1 MAELEYNKR
10 QLDNLINK
18 VNKRAETIKQR
29 LGQES
34 REYQNY
40 VKTFRTAINGKGRI
54 DTTSLFRTTDNGKKT
69 MLSRSYSAWV
79 KFADKYGADKVNEF
93 IKSLEKLETY
103 VEAEQ
108 RINKK
113 YAELTK
119 QQKGKSEL
127 IQKTPKQKAE
137 FIRLNNE
144 KITKYFQLLYSMTN
158 STDYDDAQEARALLY
173 LSKSQKTESDKQATL
188 QLVEEFVTNKKPKMS
203 ESEKMEIEKWR
214 YTKTKAISV
223 LQRKAFDIIGDENP
237 DMNEYNKL
245 VDAVNVLKN
254 MFSRDDMST
263 KEIVEFVNEHVT
275 F

>member
-1 MAELEYNKR
+1 MSELEYNKR

-69 MLSRSYSAWV
+69 MLSRSYSTWV

-93 IKSLEKLETY
+93 IKSLDKLETY

-144 KITKYFQLLYSMTN
+144 KITRYFQLLYSMAN
-158 STDYDDAQEARALLY
+158 STDNDESQEARALLY
-173 LSKSQKTESDKQATL
+173 RSKSQKTESDKKEVL
-188 QLVEEFVTNKKPKMS
+188 NLVSKYVENKKPKMDV
-203 ESEKMEIEKWR
+203 EEIKEVEKWR
-214 YTKTKAISV
+214 YTKTQAIN
-223 LQRKAFDIIGDENP
+223 LAQRKAFDILWDEEP
-237 DMNEYNKL
+237 DMKKYNDL
-245 VDAVNVLKN
+245 VDLVNYLKSVYS
-254 MFSRDDMST
+254 MQDIST
-263 KEIVEFVNEHVT
+263 KEITELVNEYVK
-275 F
+275 